1 MEQCGTVRNKSEET
15 KNTAHHQGLQGCSGI
30 VNFVGFF
37 LRWIFIA
44 DVRPPQTNKCGVLRE
59 IMMKSKVLSAV
70 GTQGVEK
77 WQLQLQWPISLCTVL
92 ANADLVVVEQKCWM
106 LQVKEN

>member
-1 MEQCGTVRNKSEET
+1 MRNKSEET

-37 LRWIFIA
+37 SAGFFSA
-44 DVRPPQTNKCGVLRE
+44 DVRQPQTNKCGVLRE

-70 GTQGVEK
+70 GTQGGREVAT
-77 WQLQLQWPISLCTVL
+77 TVTVAHQPL
-92 ANADLVVVEQKCWM
+92 HTAC
-106 LQVKEN
+106 